1 MPSMDDLWTQSMWS
15 LWTICMDSMKIIKI
29 MVICGLSV
37 DSPWTGIWVCSL
49 PKKIPWNHGTS
60 MESAN
65 PRGLH
70 KDYLGE

>member
-1 MPSMDDLWTQSMWS
+1 
-15 LWTICMDSMKIIKI
+15 MDSMKIIKI

-37 DSPWTGIWVCSL
+37 DSPWTEKLNLGVSTAKKKFHGI
-49 PKKIPWNHGTS
+49 HGTS

-65 PRGLH
+65 PCGLH